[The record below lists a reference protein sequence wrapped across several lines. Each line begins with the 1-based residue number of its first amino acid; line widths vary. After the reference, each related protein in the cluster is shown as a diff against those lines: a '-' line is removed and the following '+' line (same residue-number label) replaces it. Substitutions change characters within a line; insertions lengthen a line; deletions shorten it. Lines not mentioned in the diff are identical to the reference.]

1 MKLVKIIISTIAA
14 AALLFAL
21 CIPSAAATAGNKY
34 VCDLD
39 IGKTV
44 DGPFSIGAIRMS
56 DGEICA
62 VDPTAV
68 DDTHKIAGTD
78 VVAAIKGN
86 TDAIP
91 ESVAED
97 LKFYIVP
104 VADGTYASAIVFTAP
119 EDGTYTANALVAKG
133 RQGWIAVYLEANDVV
148 VAERPLG
155 DNGYFTRAA
164 CDLFAENVELKKGEQ
179 LLLVVAA
186 RTENLTNNSKFP
198 GDLSVGIVSF
208 EVTRNV
214 ADTSTNVGTDTGA
227 NVGTETGSSSGGSN
241 TSNKFVPTIVVITV
255 VVLALAV
262 TGVVIVSKKKK

>member
-21 CIPSAAATAGNKY
+21 CIPSVAVAAGDRY
-34 VCDLD
+34 VCGLD

-56 DGEICA
+56 DGEICK
-62 VDPTAV
+62 VEPTAV

-78 VVAAIKGN
+78 VVAAIKG
-86 TDAIP
+86 TTEAIP
-91 ESVAED
+91 DAVAND

-104 VADGTYASAIVFTAP
+104 VADGTYSSAIVFTAP
-119 EDGTYTANALVAKG
+119 EDGTYSASALVAKG
-133 RQGWIAVYLEANDVV
+133 KQGWLAIYLEANGDVV
-148 VAERPLG
+148 DERPLG
-155 DNGYFTRAA
+155 DNGYFTRNT
-164 CDLFAENVELKKGEQ
+164 CTLTAEDVELKKGEQ

-208 EVTRNV
+208 EVTV
-214 ADTSTNVGTDTGA
+214 DSVSSGTGTGSGSTN
-227 NVGTETGSSSGGSN
+227 NPN
-241 TSNKFVPTIVVITV
+241 TSDNLVLTLG
-255 VVLALAV
+255 VLALA
-262 TGVVIVSKKKK
+262 TAGVVIASKKKK